1 LHIPPLSVI
10 GLALLPAENISEHG
24 VTRTHISDIEPDC
37 WKSNIMAPLVR
48 SASRFLFPCTVEY
61 SLLCAVI
68 LGVMWLNACSD
79 DKTNHNNPQT
89 PDSPAGRVS
98 GVNIIY
104 SRSVSQFSVDCT
116 SAHKGLFGG
125 ILMLVLSIV
134 SLIMFFELVKRPEL
148 VEVAVL
154 QVSLPERTSKYRL
167 SYRFFDQNPVFQF
180 LFCPKPT
187 KCLPISSC

>member
-1 LHIPPLSVI
+1 M
-10 GLALLPAENISEHG
+10 G
-24 VTRTHISDIEPDC
+24 
-37 WKSNIMAPLVR
+37 PLVR

-68 LGVMWLNACSD
+68 LGVMWKNACSD
-79 DKTNHNNPQT
+79 DKNNQRSLQT
-89 PDSPAGRVS
+89 PESPTGRVS

-134 SLIMFFELVKRPEL
+134 SLIMFYELVKRPEL

-154 QVSLPERTSKYRL
+154 QVSLPDRTSNVV
-167 SYRFFDQNPVFQF
+167 S
-180 LFCPKPT
+180 PT
-187 KCLPISSC
+187 SFSTKILCFNSSSAPYLLYVLPIPSC